1 MRYTLLKNSFVP
13 VSFGLLLAAIWVP
26 IGIITYMNTL
36 AGSMTL
42 KYIVHFLLGL
52 PLIVVI
58 FGLILLR
65 KKSAYHIFSISY
77 LILTFLITVLIPIIA
92 ES

>member
-1 MRYTLLKNSFVP
+1 MKYKLLQNGFIP
-13 VSFGLLLAAIWVP
+13 ISFGLLLAAIWVP

-42 KYIVHFLLGL
+42 QYMLYFLLGL
-52 PLIVVI
+52 PLIAVI
-58 FGLILLR
+58 FGVLLLR
-65 KKSAYHIFSISY
+65 KKTGYHIFSISF